1 MKEEWFAHYERLEAE
16 NPTAT
21 DEELC
26 DMADEAL
33 VDNMSSVADAV
44 YDARYE

>member
-16 NPTAT
+16 HPTAT

-26 DMADEAL
+26 DMAEEAL
-33 VDNMSSVADAV
+33 IDNMSSAADAA